1 MPSTRKKR
9 FLTILMLGLLSA
21 IGPFSIDMYLPG
33 FNAIAADLNTDIEH
47 VQLSLTSFFIG
58 IAIGQMIYGPLL
70 DRFGRKTPLI
80 VGLLIYI
87 AASIGCALV
96 NSADGL
102 IILRFIQALG
112 SCVGMVASRAMV
124 RDYFPASETAK
135 IFSLLMLVIGVSP
148 ILAPTLGGYVIDIW
162 GWHYIFVF
170 LTVLTSLI
178 LLGVL
183 FFLPKSRP
191 DLSVSLKPKPI
202 VHSFWSVFRTRQFI
216 LYAVAGGL
224 ASSGMYAYLSGSSFV
239 MMEIYGL
246 TEKQYGWVF
255 ALIAAGLITSSQLN
269 SLLLRRFR
277 SEDIAK
283 NALMVQSGVAMLM
296 FVLAVPN
303 QLSLTGMIILIFC
316 FLACQGFVFPNTSA
330 LALNPFTKSAGSA
343 SALLG
348 TIQLSIG
355 AISSVLVSLFHNRTS
370 IPMVTIM
377 TVCAVVSY
385 LILASASRRDKKH
398 VTKTILNHD
407 I

>member
-1 MPSTRKKR
+1 
-9 FLTILMLGLLSA
+9 MLGLLSA

-33 FNAIAADLNTDIEH
+33 FNAIATDLSTNIEH

-70 DRFGRKTPLI
+70 DRFGRKSPLI

-87 AASIGCALV
+87 AASIGCV
-96 NSADGL
+96 FIQTADGL
-102 IILRFIQALG
+102 IALRFVQALG

-148 ILAPTLGGYVIDIW
+148 ILAPTLGGYVIDLW
-162 GWHYIFVF
+162 NWHYIFVF
-170 LTVLTSLI
+170 LTIFSSLI

-191 DLSVSLKPKPI
+191 DVSVSLKPKPI
-202 VHSFWSVFRTRQFI
+202 VHGFWSVFRTRQFI
-216 LYAVAGGL
+216 VYALAGGL
-224 ASSGMYAYLSGSSFV
+224 ASSGMYAYLSGSPFV
-239 MMEIYGL
+239 MMELYGL

-255 ALIAAGLITSSQLN
+255 ALIAGGLITSSQLN
-269 SLLLRRFR
+269 NLLLRRYR
-277 SEDIAK
+277 SESIAK
-283 NALMVQSGVAMLM
+283 NALMIQSAVAILM
-296 FVLAVPN
+296 FTLALAN
-303 QLSLTGMIILIFC
+303 LLSLSGIIILIFC

-355 AISSVLVSLFHNRTS
+355 AISSVLVSILHNRTS

-377 TVCAVVSY
+377 AVCAVVSF
-385 LILASASRRDKKH
+385 LILAGAARRNKKS
-398 VTKTILNHD
+398 VFKTI
-407 I
+407 

>member
-1 MPSTRKKR
+1 MPLTKRKR
-9 FLTILMLGLLSA
+9 FFTILMLGLLSA

-33 FNAIAADLNTDIEH
+33 FNAIAADLSTNIEH

-70 DRFGRKTPLI
+70 DRFGRKNPLI

-87 AASIGCALV
+87 AASIGCAFV
-96 NSADGL
+96 QTADGL
-102 IILRFIQALG
+102 IALRFIQALG

-148 ILAPTLGGYVIDIW
+148 ILAPTLGGYVIDLW
-162 GWHYIFVF
+162 NWHYIFVF
-170 LTVLTSLI
+170 LTIFSSLI

-191 DLSVSLKPKPI
+191 DVSVSLKPKPI
-202 VHSFWSVFRTRQFI
+202 VHGFWSVFRTRQFI
-216 LYAVAGGL
+216 VYALAGGL
-224 ASSGMYAYLSGSSFV
+224 ASSGMYAYLSGSPFV
-239 MMEIYGL
+239 MMELYGL

-255 ALIAAGLITSSQLN
+255 ALIAGGLITSSQLN
-269 SLLLRRFR
+269 NLLLRRFR
-277 SEDIAK
+277 SETIAQ
-283 NALMVQSGVAMLM
+283 NALMVQSAVAILM
-296 FVLAVPN
+296 FILALAN
-303 QLSLTGMIILIFC
+303 LLSLSGIIILIFC

-355 AISSVLVSLFHNRTS
+355 AISSVLVSVLHNRTS

-377 TVCAVVSY
+377 AVCAVVSF
-385 LILASASRRDKKH
+385 LILAGAARRNKKS
-398 VTKTILNHD
+398 VFKTI
-407 I
+407 